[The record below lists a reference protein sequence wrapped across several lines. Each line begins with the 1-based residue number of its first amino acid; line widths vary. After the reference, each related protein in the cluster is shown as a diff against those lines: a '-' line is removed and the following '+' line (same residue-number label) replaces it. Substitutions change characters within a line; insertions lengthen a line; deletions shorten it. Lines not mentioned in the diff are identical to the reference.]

1 MALERGGPVALRS
14 RSVPDRGHDRGPDD
28 GRGSVWLL
36 AVPDRYPDAQRVAL
50 LARPLSL
57 RFSATEV
64 ARVEVLLAG

>member
-14 RSVPDRGHDRGPDD
+14 RRVLDRGPD